1 MLDNMIAK
9 ERESF
14 VLFVQNLM
22 HCYTL
27 SYTYIGN
34 NIFITVAPAV
44 SCHQQSSICRL
55 LLMFCSVTETKFV
68 TDSTD
73 SIFSF
78 AAGEG
83 LMRVW
88 MASVSRDPPWVFLSS

>member
-1 MLDNMIAK
+1 MVHMPIEPLN
-9 ERESF
+9 F
-14 VLFVQNLM
+14 NPF
-22 HCYTL
+22 YTKLKALL
-27 SYTYIGN
+27 SYTISYTYLYRSQRLE
-34 NIFITVAPAV
+34 NIRVAAAV
-44 SCHQQSSICRL
+44 NCHQQSSICRL
-55 LLMFCSVTETKFV
+55 LLMLFSVTETRLV

-88 MASVSRDPPWVFLSS
+88 RASVRRDPP